1 MYQLINNK
9 LSKRLVLIM
18 MNNYKKI
25 IIIWVSTIFLSSCQ
39 MELYNG
45 LTESDVNDM
54 LAIMLTND
62 ISSEKIKSKK
72 GGSYSLMVDDSKI
85 PESVRLLKE
94 YGYPKEKVA
103 SIKDLFK
110 KEGLVSSPME
120 ERVRYIY
127 ALSQSV
133 QETLTRIDGVI
144 IARVHIV
151 MPESN
156 PYSDKVTPSS
166 ASVFIKYHP
175 NTNLSDIKS
184 EIKLIVEKSIE
195 GLTYDKVSVV
205 MLPAQ
210 INRR

>member
-1 MYQLINNK
+1 
-9 LSKRLVLIM
+9 
-18 MNNYKKI
+18 MNNYNKIKI
-25 IIIWVSTIFLSSCQ
+25 ILLLLTTSLLSSCQ

-45 LTESDVNDM
+45 LSESDVNEM
-54 LAIMLTND
+54 LAIMLSND
-62 ISSEKIKSKK
+62 IDSKKIKDKK
-72 GGSYSLMVDDSKI
+72 GDAYALTVDDSLI

-94 YGYPKEKVA
+94 YGYPKEKIA

-133 QETLTRIDGVI
+133 QETLTKIDGVI
-144 IARVHIV
+144 VARVHIV
-151 MPESN
+151 MPENN
-156 PYSDKVTPSS
+156 PYSDKTSPSS

-195 GLTYDKVSVV
+195 GLTYDKVSVI